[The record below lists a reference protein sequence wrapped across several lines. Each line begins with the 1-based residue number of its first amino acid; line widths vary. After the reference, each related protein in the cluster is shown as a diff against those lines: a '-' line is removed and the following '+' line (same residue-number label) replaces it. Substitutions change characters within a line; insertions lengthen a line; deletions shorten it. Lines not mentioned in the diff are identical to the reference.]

1 MKSVLHFIIISIIAT
16 ACNRDNK
23 KTDATGSFEADEI
36 IVSAETTGK
45 IMSFQIEEGEQLD
58 SNTIVGKIDK
68 ESIQL
73 QMEQIQASIEA
84 LSEKTA
90 DAGPQVR
97 VLQGQLAVQK
107 QQLEGFLKDQERIHN
122 LYKADAATGK
132 QLDDINNQISALR
145 RQMEVTR
152 RQIAVQQ
159 NTVYTQNRGILS
171 EKKPLAK
178 KVEQL
183 NEQLSD
189 ADIINPVSG
198 TVLIKYAQ
206 AGEMVAAGKPLYK
219 IANLAE
225 LNLRA
230 YLTGD
235 QFSKLK
241 LGDTVKVKVDYG
253 KEDYKEYDGVVTW
266 ISGKAE
272 FTPKTIQTKE
282 ERANLVYASKIK
294 VKNDGFLKIGMY
306 GEVEFLNKDR

>member
-1 MKSVLHFIIISIIAT
+1 MIAT

-45 IMSFQIEEGEQLD
+45 IMSFQVDEGEQLD

-73 QMEQIQASIEA
+73 QKEQIQASIEA
-84 LSEKTA
+84 LNEKTA

-97 VLQGQLAVQK
+97 MLQGQLAVQR
-107 QQLEGFLKDQERIHN
+107 QQLEGLLKDQERIQN

-132 QLDDINNQISALR
+132 QLDDINNQTSALR

-198 TVLIKYAQ
+198 TVLIKYAE
-206 AGEMVAAGKPLYK
+206 AGEMIAAGKPLYK
-219 IANLAE
+219 IANLTE

-241 LGDTVKVKVDYG
+241 LGDRVKVKVDYG

-306 GEVEFLNKDR
+306 GEVEFLNKER

>member
-1 MKSVLHFIIISIIAT
+1 M
-16 ACNRDNK
+16 
-23 KTDATGSFEADEI
+23 
-36 IVSAETTGK
+36 
-45 IMSFQIEEGEQLD
+45 
-58 SNTIVGKIDK
+58 
-68 ESIQL
+68 
-73 QMEQIQASIEA
+73 
-84 LSEKTA
+84 A
-90 DAGPQVR
+90 DAIGTESEPLFKRLSLIGVGLLVALGMRQ
-97 VLQGQLAVQK
+97 AF
-107 QQLEGFLKDQERIHN
+107 EPES
-122 LYKADAATGK
+122 ADFSGISDSELFVSDAFHQATIGIATGK

-253 KEDYKEYDGVVTW
+253 KEDYKEYDGIVTW

-306 GEVEFLNKDR
+306 GEVEFLNKER

>member
-1 MKSVLHFIIISIIAT
+1 MIAT

-45 IMSFQIEEGEQLD
+45 IMSFLVDEGEQLD

-73 QMEQIQASIEA
+73 QKEQIQASIEA
-84 LSEKTA
+84 LNEKTA

-97 VLQGQLAVQK
+97 MLQGQLAVQK
-107 QQLEGFLKDQERIHN
+107 QQLEGLLKDQERIQN

-132 QLDDINNQISALR
+132 QLDDINNQTSALR

-198 TVLIKYAQ
+198 TVLIKYAE

-219 IANLAE
+219 IANLTE

-241 LGDTVKVKVDYG
+241 LGDRVKVKVDYG

-306 GEVEFLNKDR
+306 GEVEFLNKER

>member
-1 MKSVLHFIIISIIAT
+1 MIAT

-45 IMSFQIEEGEQLD
+45 IMSFQVDEGEQLD

-73 QMEQIQASIEA
+73 QKEQIQASIEA
-84 LSEKTA
+84 LNEKTA

-97 VLQGQLAVQK
+97 MLQGQLAVQR
-107 QQLEGFLKDQERIHN
+107 QQLEGLLKDQERIQN

-132 QLDDINNQISALR
+132 QLDDINNQTSALR

-198 TVLIKYAQ
+198 TVLIKYAE

-219 IANLAE
+219 IANLTE

-241 LGDTVKVKVDYG
+241 LGDRVKVKVDYG

-306 GEVEFLNKDR
+306 GEVEFLNKER

>member
-1 MKSVLHFIIISIIAT
+1 MIAT

-45 IMSFQIEEGEQLD
+45 IMSFQVDEGEQLD

-73 QMEQIQASIEA
+73 QKEQIQASIEA
-84 LSEKTA
+84 LNEKTA

-97 VLQGQLAVQK
+97 MLQGQLAVQK
-107 QQLEGFLKDQERIHN
+107 QQLEGLLKDQERIQN

-132 QLDDINNQISALR
+132 QLDDINNQTSALR

-198 TVLIKYAQ
+198 TVLIKYAE

-219 IANLAE
+219 IANLTE

-241 LGDTVKVKVDYG
+241 LGDRVKVKVDYG

-306 GEVEFLNKDR
+306 GEVEFLNKER

>member
-1 MKSVLHFIIISIIAT
+1 MIAT

-45 IMSFQIEEGEQLD
+45 IMSFLVDEGEQLD

-73 QMEQIQASIEA
+73 QKEQIQASIEA
-84 LSEKTA
+84 LNEKTA

-97 VLQGQLAVQK
+97 MLQGQLAVQK
-107 QQLEGFLKDQERIHN
+107 QQLEGLLKDQERIQN

-132 QLDDINNQISALR
+132 QLDDINNQTSALR

-198 TVLIKYAQ
+198 TVLIKYAE

-219 IANLAE
+219 IANLTE

-241 LGDTVKVKVDYG
+241 LGDRVKVKVDYG

>member
-1 MKSVLHFIIISIIAT
+1 MIAT

-45 IMSFQIEEGEQLD
+45 IMSFLVDEGEQLD

-73 QMEQIQASIEA
+73 QKEQIQASIEA
-84 LSEKTA
+84 LNEKTA

-97 VLQGQLAVQK
+97 MLQGQLAVQR
-107 QQLEGFLKDQERIHN
+107 QQLEGLLKDQERIQN

-132 QLDDINNQISALR
+132 QLDDINNQTSALR

-198 TVLIKYAQ
+198 TVLIKYAE
-206 AGEMVAAGKPLYK
+206 AGEMIAAGKPLYK
-219 IANLAE
+219 IANLTE

-241 LGDTVKVKVDYG
+241 LGDRVKVKVDYG

-306 GEVEFLNKDR
+306 GEVEFLNKER